1 MRQHKSQL
9 LEPSPFLKDVAY
21 TTATSVAT
29 GLGLIVLTRLLAQ
42 GLGPE
47 EFGIYALSRRVLAT
61 VAPLSTISMGTAVA
75 RYTAMHAGAER
86 RWFLLG
92 GLVLAVAPSIVL
104 FGIGTAFRDELSS
117 VLFRSDCYAATIT
130 ATLFM
135 LVGYSFYTV
144 LYAFY
149 RGTGRMAM
157 ANLWQ
162 LAVLVLG
169 PIFVAWTYARTG
181 QVHLILYLL
190 GALLL
195 STTVPLGAE
204 LWNGAGWQTSLTGA
218 LRAGKELL
226 RYGLPRVPGG
236 LLLAGLFSLGPL
248 LAPYFGS
255 AKEAGYLAVG
265 QSIFA
270 VSEAGLT
277 AFGLVVLPKVAQLV
291 AEGRVG
297 FLRERISDV
306 LAFTI
311 HFGLFTAIQLFV
323 WSDVLVQVWL
333 GDSYSEAI
341 PLMRILL
348 LAAVPYF
355 VYVMLRSM
363 IDGLEEKA
371 VNTRNLS
378 ISAAVAAGFS
388 LGLGIAG
395 FGARGLAVGTAL
407 GLITLGLTTVRYLW
421 AEGWIAPKRV
431 HLTACLLLN
440 AGALGAAGL
449 SKMVIS
455 QLHLSTPGLFGLA
468 LLLESIL
475 FVLYNLSLRRL
486 GVGWTVQVEKRLV
499 GGKL

>member
-1 MRQHKSQL
+1 M
-9 LEPSPFLKDVAY
+9 
-21 TTATSVAT
+21 
-29 GLGLIVLTRLLAQ
+29 
-42 GLGPE
+42 
-47 EFGIYALSRRVLAT
+47 
-61 VAPLSTISMGTAVA
+61 
-75 RYTAMHAGAER
+75 
-86 RWFLLG
+86 
-92 GLVLAVAPSIVL
+92 
-104 FGIGTAFRDELSS
+104 
-117 VLFRSDCYAATIT
+117 
-130 ATLFM
+130 LFM

-204 LWNGAGWQTSLTGA
+204 LWNGARWQTCLTGA

-265 QSIFA
+265 QSIFY

-277 AFGLVVLPKVAQLV
+277 AFGLVILPKVAQLV

-297 FLRERISDV
+297 FLQERISDV

-311 HFGLFTAIQLFV
+311 HFGLFTAIQFFV
-323 WSDVLVQVWL
+323 WSDVLVRVWL

-348 LAAVPYF
+348 LGAVPYF

-421 AEGWIAPKRV
+421 AEGWMAPTRLY
-431 HLTACLLLN
+431 LTACLLLN

-449 SKMVIS
+449 FKIGIS
-455 QLHLSTPGLFGLA
+455 QLHIPMLTLFGLVV
-468 LLLESIL
+468 LLEGSL
-475 FVLYNLSLRRL
+475 FVLYCFGLWRL
-486 GVGWTVQVEKRLV
+486 GVRWLVQLQARIARGTL
-499 GGKL
+499 